1 VATIREIAEEA
12 GVSVGTVSNVLN
24 NPQSVAESTRLR
36 VLEVME
42 RNNYRPSWVARGLAK
57 GRTRMLG
64 LIVSNIS
71 NPFTSEI
78 VRGASEEARSLGC
91 SLLVMTSSSDGR
103 EAPEHV
109 LALRHQWVHG
119 IFLASQP
126 LPEDTYRQ
134 LDFGDTPV
142 LVMDHGQTIPRQAV
156 GLVGFDWRT
165 AGYQA
170 TRHLL
175 DLGHTRIAYIGG
187 IPGRSSTTQRE
198 EGWRLAMAEAGI
210 SEMDEWF
217 VSGDYQTECG
227 YQSTLSQ
234 MKRPD
239 PPTAI
244 VFANDMMALG
254 AYQAAAE
261 LSLRIPD
268 DFSIVG
274 MDDNFFVAYLAPPL
288 TTVHVP
294 TRELGRLGVQML
306 VDPDDKQ
313 RQVRSLV
320 LPTAL
325 VVRHSTAPPPH

>member
-1 VATIREIAEEA
+1 
-12 GVSVGTVSNVLN
+12 
-24 NPQSVAESTRLR
+24 
-36 VLEVME
+36 
-42 RNNYRPSWVARGLAK
+42 
-57 GRTRMLG
+57 
-64 LIVSNIS
+64 
-71 NPFTSEI
+71 
-78 VRGASEEARSLGC
+78 
-91 SLLVMTSSSDGR
+91 
-103 EAPEHV
+103 
-109 LALRHQWVHG
+109 
-119 IFLASQP
+119 
-126 LPEDTYRQ
+126 
-134 LDFGDTPV
+134 
-142 LVMDHGQTIPRQAV
+142 
-156 GLVGFDWRT
+156 
-165 AGYQA
+165 
-170 TRHLL
+170 
-175 DLGHTRIAYIGG
+175 
-187 IPGRSSTTQRE
+187 
-198 EGWRLAMAEAGI
+198 
-210 SEMDEWF
+210 
-217 VSGDYQTECG
+217 
-227 YQSTLSQ
+227 